1 MHATALDISDAEVR
15 ARSERLVARLSDEDP
30 SLWSAAAD
38 QQAEIA
44 NLLGWIRIA
53 ERIEPE
59 ARAISQWAAEVSAE
73 IDDVVLLGMGGSS
86 LAPEV
91 MAAMLPPAAGR
102 PRLTVLDSTD
112 PATVRRVSGAI
123 DLERTL
129 FIVASKSGGTLE
141 TAVLYATFRAQY
153 ADRNLSDAGSHF
165 IAITDPDTSLARR
178 ASDEGFART
187 FLNDSRI
194 GGRYSAL
201 SYFGLVPTA
210 LVGLDVASVLAGAV
224 EFGREALQETNIE
237 QNSAIRL
244 GLALGVLAQRGRD
257 KLTLALSA
265 RTQPLGA
272 WIEQLIAESTGKQGY
287 GIVPVDGET
296 LGDPSV
302 YGDDRVFVGV
312 SVADEP
318 IGGLDALAEAGHPVI
333 RLTMDDVHDLGAEFL
348 RWELATAVAGWVF
361 GINPFDQPN
370 VEESK
375 ANTARVLGGAPLAED
390 GGRPTAGTA
399 LRVAGASGT
408 TAAEAVMKF
417 LGDTARDDYVSIHA
431 YLDRTPAH
439 EARLRQIQTSIRD
452 RRGRAITLGFGPRFL
467 HSTGQLHKGGPNRGV
482 FMQIT
487 CDHRDDV
494 PIPGEAYGFAALIDA
509 QAEGDL
515 QSLRDKERRVLRL
528 VAREPESG
536 LCELVAIAET
546 LSMSATQDMAPA
558 TAAVASDG
566 LPARDGHDAPKSSDP
581 QAFVIFGGSGDLAA
595 RKLIPAL
602 YNLRRDGLL
611 PDRFVVAGQGRRPMD
626 DEIYRARLLEAA
638 SRYSRSGPPQP
649 ESWNGFAERL
659 ALPPR
664 RLQRC
669 RGFRSP
675 ERRAPAPRGGAR
687 HRRQPHLLPRH
698 PAQPVPRG
706 HQAPRRVRA
715 DPGTRNM
722 PHRHREAVR
731 PRSRIRR
738 RAARHRQQRLRRV
751 PDLSHR
757 SLSG

>member
-1 MHATALDISDAEVR
+1 MDATALDISDAEVR
-15 ARSERLVARLSDEDP
+15 ASSERLVARLSDEDP

-59 ARAISQWAAEVSAE
+59 ARAISQWAAEISAE

-102 PRLTVLDSTD
+102 PRLTALDSTD

-165 IAITDPDTSLARR
+165 IAITDRGTSLARR

-201 SYFGLVPTA
+201 SYFGLVPAA
-210 LVGLDVASVLAGAV
+210 LVGLDVALVLAGAV

-296 LGDPSV
+296 LGDPSA
-302 YGDDRVFVGV
+302 YGDDRVFVGI
-312 SVADEP
+312 SVADES
-318 IGGLDALAEAGHPVI
+318 IGSLEALAEAGHPAI
-333 RLTMDDVHDLGAEFL
+333 RLTMSDVHDLGAEFL

-390 GGRPTAGTA
+390 GGRLTAGTA

-417 LGDTARDDYVSIHA
+417 LGDTAPGDYVSIHA

-452 RRGRAITLGFGPRFL
+452 RTGRATTPGFGPRFL

-536 LCELVAIAET
+536 LCELVAIAEG
-546 LSMSATQDMAPA
+546 LS
-558 TAAVASDG
+558 
-566 LPARDGHDAPKSSDP
+566 
-581 QAFVIFGGSGDLAA
+581 
-595 RKLIPAL
+595 
-602 YNLRRDGLL
+602 
-611 PDRFVVAGQGRRPMD
+611 
-626 DEIYRARLLEAA
+626 
-638 SRYSRSGPPQP
+638 
-649 ESWNGFAERL
+649 
-659 ALPPR
+659 
-664 RLQRC
+664 
-669 RGFRSP
+669 
-675 ERRAPAPRGGAR
+675 
-687 HRRQPHLLPRH
+687 
-698 PAQPVPRG
+698 
-706 HQAPRRVRA
+706 
-715 DPGTRNM
+715 
-722 PHRHREAVR
+722 
-731 PRSRIRR
+731 
-738 RAARHRQQRLRRV
+738 
-751 PDLSHR
+751 
-757 SLSG
+757 

>member
-1 MHATALDISDAEVR
+1 MHATALDISDAEAR

-59 ARAISQWAAEVSAE
+59 ARAISQWAAEISVG

-123 DLERTL
+123 DLEHTL

-165 IAITDPDTSLARR
+165 VAITDPDTSLARR

-201 SYFGLVPTA
+201 SYFGLVPAA

-302 YGDDRVFVGV
+302 YGDDRVFVGI
-312 SVADEP
+312 SVADES

-375 ANTARVLGGAPLAED
+375 ANTARVLGGAPPAEAR
-390 GGRPTAGTA
+390 GRPTAGTA

-417 LGDTARDDYVSIHA
+417 LGDTAPGDYVSIHA

-452 RRGRAITLGFGPRFL
+452 RTGRATTLGFGPRFL

-487 CDHRDDV
+487 CDHGDDV
-494 PIPGEAYGFAALIDA
+494 PIPCEAYGFAALIDA

-536 LCELVAIAET
+536 LCELVAIAEG
-546 LSMSATQDMAPA
+546 LS
-558 TAAVASDG
+558 
-566 LPARDGHDAPKSSDP
+566 
-581 QAFVIFGGSGDLAA
+581 
-595 RKLIPAL
+595 
-602 YNLRRDGLL
+602 
-611 PDRFVVAGQGRRPMD
+611 
-626 DEIYRARLLEAA
+626 
-638 SRYSRSGPPQP
+638 
-649 ESWNGFAERL
+649 
-659 ALPPR
+659 
-664 RLQRC
+664 
-669 RGFRSP
+669 
-675 ERRAPAPRGGAR
+675 
-687 HRRQPHLLPRH
+687 
-698 PAQPVPRG
+698 
-706 HQAPRRVRA
+706 
-715 DPGTRNM
+715 
-722 PHRHREAVR
+722 
-731 PRSRIRR
+731 
-738 RAARHRQQRLRRV
+738 
-751 PDLSHR
+751 
-757 SLSG
+757 

>member
-1 MHATALDISDAEVR
+1 MHATALDISDAEAR
-15 ARSERLVARLSDEDP
+15 ERSERLVARLSDEDP

-59 ARAISQWAAEVSAE
+59 ARAISQWAAEISVG

-123 DLERTL
+123 DLEHTL

-165 IAITDPDTSLARR
+165 VAITDPDTSLARR

-201 SYFGLVPTA
+201 SYFGLVPAA

-333 RLTMDDVHDLGAEFL
+333 RLTMGDVHDLGAEFL

-375 ANTARVLGGAPLAED
+375 ANTARVLGSAPLAED
-390 GGRPTAGTA
+390 GGRPTAVTA
-399 LRVAGASGT
+399 LRVSGASRT
-408 TAAEAVMKF
+408 TAAEAVMQF
-417 LGDTARDDYVSIHA
+417 LGDTAPGDYVSIHA

-452 RRGRAITLGFGPRFL
+452 RTGRATTLGFGPRFL

-487 CDHRDDV
+487 CDDGDDV

-509 QAEGDL
+509 QAKGDL

-536 LCELVAIAET
+536 LCELVAIAEG
-546 LSMSATQDMAPA
+546 LS
-558 TAAVASDG
+558 
-566 LPARDGHDAPKSSDP
+566 
-581 QAFVIFGGSGDLAA
+581 
-595 RKLIPAL
+595 
-602 YNLRRDGLL
+602 
-611 PDRFVVAGQGRRPMD
+611 
-626 DEIYRARLLEAA
+626 
-638 SRYSRSGPPQP
+638 
-649 ESWNGFAERL
+649 
-659 ALPPR
+659 
-664 RLQRC
+664 
-669 RGFRSP
+669 
-675 ERRAPAPRGGAR
+675 
-687 HRRQPHLLPRH
+687 
-698 PAQPVPRG
+698 
-706 HQAPRRVRA
+706 
-715 DPGTRNM
+715 
-722 PHRHREAVR
+722 
-731 PRSRIRR
+731 
-738 RAARHRQQRLRRV
+738 
-751 PDLSHR
+751 
-757 SLSG
+757 

>member
-15 ARSERLVARLSDEDP
+15 ASSERLVARLSDEDP
-30 SLWSAAAD
+30 ALWSAAAD

-59 ARAISQWAAEVSAE
+59 ARAISQWAAEVSIG

-102 PRLTVLDSTD
+102 PRLTALDSTD

-123 DLERTL
+123 NLERTL

-153 ADRNLSDAGSHF
+153 ADCNLSDAGSHF
-165 IAITDPDTSLARR
+165 IAITDPGTSLARR

-201 SYFGLVPTA
+201 SYFGLVPAA

-302 YGDDRVFVGV
+302 YGDDRVFVGI
-312 SVADEP
+312 SVADEA

-333 RLTMDDVHDLGAEFL
+333 RLTMGDVHDLGAEFL

-417 LGDTARDDYVSIHA
+417 LGDTAPGDYVSIHA

-452 RRGRAITLGFGPRFL
+452 RTGRATTLGFGPRFL

-536 LCELVAIAET
+536 LCELVAIAEG
-546 LSMSATQDMAPA
+546 LS
-558 TAAVASDG
+558 
-566 LPARDGHDAPKSSDP
+566 
-581 QAFVIFGGSGDLAA
+581 
-595 RKLIPAL
+595 
-602 YNLRRDGLL
+602 
-611 PDRFVVAGQGRRPMD
+611 
-626 DEIYRARLLEAA
+626 
-638 SRYSRSGPPQP
+638 
-649 ESWNGFAERL
+649 
-659 ALPPR
+659 
-664 RLQRC
+664 
-669 RGFRSP
+669 
-675 ERRAPAPRGGAR
+675 
-687 HRRQPHLLPRH
+687 
-698 PAQPVPRG
+698 
-706 HQAPRRVRA
+706 
-715 DPGTRNM
+715 
-722 PHRHREAVR
+722 
-731 PRSRIRR
+731 
-738 RAARHRQQRLRRV
+738 
-751 PDLSHR
+751 
-757 SLSG
+757 

>member
-59 ARAISQWAAEVSAE
+59 ARAISRWAAEVSAG

-123 DLERTL
+123 DLEHTL

-201 SYFGLVPTA
+201 SYFGLVPAA

-224 EFGREALQETNIE
+224 KFGRKALQETNIE

-257 KLTLALSA
+257 KLTLARSA
-265 RTQPLGA
+265 RTQPWGA

-302 YGDDRVFVGV
+302 YGDDRVFVGI
-312 SVADEP
+312 SVADES

-333 RLTMDDVHDLGAEFL
+333 RLTMGDVHDLGAEFL

-390 GGRPTAGTA
+390 GGRRTAGTA

-417 LGDTARDDYVSIHA
+417 LGDTTPGDYVSIHA

-452 RRGRAITLGFGPRFL
+452 RTGRATTLGFGPRFL

-487 CDHRDDV
+487 CDHGDDV

-536 LCELVAIAET
+536 LCELVAIAEG
-546 LSMSATQDMAPA
+546 LS
-558 TAAVASDG
+558 
-566 LPARDGHDAPKSSDP
+566 
-581 QAFVIFGGSGDLAA
+581 
-595 RKLIPAL
+595 
-602 YNLRRDGLL
+602 
-611 PDRFVVAGQGRRPMD
+611 
-626 DEIYRARLLEAA
+626 
-638 SRYSRSGPPQP
+638 
-649 ESWNGFAERL
+649 
-659 ALPPR
+659 
-664 RLQRC
+664 
-669 RGFRSP
+669 
-675 ERRAPAPRGGAR
+675 
-687 HRRQPHLLPRH
+687 
-698 PAQPVPRG
+698 
-706 HQAPRRVRA
+706 
-715 DPGTRNM
+715 
-722 PHRHREAVR
+722 
-731 PRSRIRR
+731 
-738 RAARHRQQRLRRV
+738 
-751 PDLSHR
+751 
-757 SLSG
+757 

>member
-1 MHATALDISDAEVR
+1 MHATALDISDAEAR

-53 ERIEPE
+53 ERIAPE
-59 ARAISQWAAEVSAE
+59 ARAISQWAAEISAG

-102 PRLTVLDSTD
+102 PRLTALDSTD

-123 DLERTL
+123 NLERTL

-165 IAITDPDTSLARR
+165 VAITDPDTSLARR

-201 SYFGLVPTA
+201 SYFGLVPAA

-265 RTQPLGA
+265 RTKPLGA

-302 YGDDRVFVGV
+302 YGDDRVFVGI
-312 SVADEP
+312 SVADEA
-318 IGGLDALAEAGHPVI
+318 IGGLDDFAKAGHPVI
-333 RLTMDDVHDLGAEFL
+333 RLTMGDVHDLGAEFL

-375 ANTARVLGGAPLAED
+375 ANTARVLGGAPPAED
-390 GGRPTAGTA
+390 GGGPAAGTA

-417 LGDTARDDYVSIHA
+417 LGDTAPGDYVSIHA

-452 RRGRAITLGFGPRFL
+452 RTGRATTLGFGPRFL

-487 CDHRDDV
+487 CEHRDDV

-536 LCELVAIAET
+536 LCELMAIAEG
-546 LSMSATQDMAPA
+546 LS
-558 TAAVASDG
+558 
-566 LPARDGHDAPKSSDP
+566 
-581 QAFVIFGGSGDLAA
+581 
-595 RKLIPAL
+595 
-602 YNLRRDGLL
+602 
-611 PDRFVVAGQGRRPMD
+611 
-626 DEIYRARLLEAA
+626 
-638 SRYSRSGPPQP
+638 
-649 ESWNGFAERL
+649 
-659 ALPPR
+659 
-664 RLQRC
+664 
-669 RGFRSP
+669 
-675 ERRAPAPRGGAR
+675 
-687 HRRQPHLLPRH
+687 
-698 PAQPVPRG
+698 
-706 HQAPRRVRA
+706 
-715 DPGTRNM
+715 
-722 PHRHREAVR
+722 
-731 PRSRIRR
+731 
-738 RAARHRQQRLRRV
+738 
-751 PDLSHR
+751 
-757 SLSG
+757 

>member
-38 QQAEIA
+38 QQAGIA

-53 ERIEPE
+53 ERIEPD

-123 DLERTL
+123 NLERTL

-165 IAITDPDTSLARR
+165 VAITDPDTSLARR

-201 SYFGLVPTA
+201 SYFGLVPAA

-375 ANTARVLGGAPLAED
+375 ANTARVLGSAPLAED
-390 GGRPTAGTA
+390 GGGPTAATA
-399 LRVAGASGT
+399 LRVSGASGV
-408 TAAEAVMKF
+408 TAAEAVMQF
-417 LGDTARDDYVSIHA
+417 LGDTAPGDYVSIHA

-452 RRGRAITLGFGPRFL
+452 RTGRATTLGFGPRFL

-546 LSMSATQDMAPA
+546 L
-558 TAAVASDG
+558 
-566 LPARDGHDAPKSSDP
+566 
-581 QAFVIFGGSGDLAA
+581 
-595 RKLIPAL
+595 
-602 YNLRRDGLL
+602 
-611 PDRFVVAGQGRRPMD
+611 
-626 DEIYRARLLEAA
+626 
-638 SRYSRSGPPQP
+638 
-649 ESWNGFAERL
+649 
-659 ALPPR
+659 
-664 RLQRC
+664 
-669 RGFRSP
+669 
-675 ERRAPAPRGGAR
+675 
-687 HRRQPHLLPRH
+687 
-698 PAQPVPRG
+698 
-706 HQAPRRVRA
+706 
-715 DPGTRNM
+715 
-722 PHRHREAVR
+722 
-731 PRSRIRR
+731 
-738 RAARHRQQRLRRV
+738 
-751 PDLSHR
+751 
-757 SLSG
+757 

>member
-1 MHATALDISDAEVR
+1 MRT
-15 ARSERLVARLSDEDP
+15 
-30 SLWSAAAD
+30 
-38 QQAEIA
+38 
-44 NLLGWIRIA
+44 
-53 ERIEPE
+53 
-59 ARAISQWAAEVSAE
+59 AISRTP
-73 IDDVVLLGMGGSS
+73 GRTSS
-86 LAPEV
+86 
-91 MAAMLPPAAGR
+91 R
-102 PRLTVLDSTD
+102 SLT
-112 PATVRRVSGAI
+112 R
-123 DLERTL
+123 
-129 FIVASKSGGTLE
+129 
-141 TAVLYATFRAQY
+141 
-153 ADRNLSDAGSHF
+153 
-165 IAITDPDTSLARR
+165 DTSLARR

-201 SYFGLVPTA
+201 SYFGLVPAA

-302 YGDDRVFVGV
+302 YGDDRVFVGI
-312 SVADEP
+312 SVADES

-333 RLTMDDVHDLGAEFL
+333 RLTMGDVHDLGAEFL

-390 GGRPTAGTA
+390 GGRPAAGTA

-417 LGDTARDDYVSIHA
+417 LGDTAPGDYVSIHA

-452 RRGRAITLGFGPRFL
+452 RTGRATTLGFGPRFL

-536 LCELVAIAET
+536 LCELVAIAEG
-546 LSMSATQDMAPA
+546 LS
-558 TAAVASDG
+558 
-566 LPARDGHDAPKSSDP
+566 
-581 QAFVIFGGSGDLAA
+581 
-595 RKLIPAL
+595 
-602 YNLRRDGLL
+602 
-611 PDRFVVAGQGRRPMD
+611 
-626 DEIYRARLLEAA
+626 
-638 SRYSRSGPPQP
+638 
-649 ESWNGFAERL
+649 
-659 ALPPR
+659 
-664 RLQRC
+664 
-669 RGFRSP
+669 
-675 ERRAPAPRGGAR
+675 
-687 HRRQPHLLPRH
+687 
-698 PAQPVPRG
+698 
-706 HQAPRRVRA
+706 
-715 DPGTRNM
+715 
-722 PHRHREAVR
+722 
-731 PRSRIRR
+731 
-738 RAARHRQQRLRRV
+738 
-751 PDLSHR
+751 
-757 SLSG
+757 